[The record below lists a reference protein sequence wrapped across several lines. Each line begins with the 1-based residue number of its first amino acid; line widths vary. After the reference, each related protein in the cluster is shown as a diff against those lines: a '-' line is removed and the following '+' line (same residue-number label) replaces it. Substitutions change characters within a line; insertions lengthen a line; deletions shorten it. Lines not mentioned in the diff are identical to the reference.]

1 MITAAD
7 FRVTEITEYHIQTV
21 RQFIADNPSWS
32 RSRLSKE
39 LCRFWNWH
47 SPVGQMKDMACRDLL
62 LKLEQQGQIVLP
74 DRKSEAFVRGGNISI
89 NQVPYDTAGINVN
102 LKDLLPLRVEV
113 IEPGHPSWGLFKYLL
128 FRYHYLGFSGTVGEN
143 MKYLILDNEGRPLA
157 CLLFGSAAWSCAARD
172 DYLGWD
178 RETRINHLQHLTN
191 NTRFLILP
199 WVRVPHLASHI
210 LSIVIR
216 RIRGDW
222 QKKYGHDLLLL
233 ETFVEIDRFRG
244 TCYQAANWKY
254 VGITKGRSR
263 NDRHTSLHVP
273 VKAVYLYPLAKSLP
287 GGDLRC

>member
-1 MITAAD
+1 MITEAE

-21 RQFIADNPSWS
+21 RQLIIDNPSWS

-47 SPVGQMKDMACRDLL
+47 SPVGQLKDMACRDLL

-74 DRKSEAFVRGGNISI
+74 RRKSEAFVRGGNISI
-89 NQVPYDTAGINVN
+89 NQVPHDTTGINVN

-113 IEPGHPSWGLFKYLL
+113 IEPGHPSWELFKYLL

-143 MKYLILDNEGRPLA
+143 MKYLVFDNSRRLLA

-172 DYLGWD
+172 DFLGWD
-178 RETRINHLQHLTN
+178 RDTRINHLRLLTN

-210 LSIVIR
+210 LSIIIR

-222 QKKYGHDLLLL
+222 QSKYGHSLLLL

-244 TCYQAANWKY
+244 TCYQAANWKC
-254 VGITKGRSR
+254 VGTTKGRSR
-263 NDRHTSLHVP
+263 NDRYTRIHVP
-273 VKAVYLYPLAKSLP
+273 VKAVYLYPLAKRLP
-287 GGDLRC
+287 GGDLR